1 MTQITIDI
9 ETYSPIDLARRGVYK
24 YAEHPDFS
32 ILLFGYAVDDGE
44 VKVVDLAKGEHIPDE
59 ILRALTNPLVTKWP
73 STPPLKESACP
84 GIFGNTVRPISF
96 PTESKETRLE
106 SIWIPWAGNAHRCWQ
121 HPSDFL
127 FP

>member
-44 VKVVDLAKGEHIPDE
+44 VKVVDLAK
-59 ILRALTNPLVTKWP
+59 
-73 STPPLKESACP
+73 ESASLMRFFLP
-84 GIFGNTVRPISF
+84 SQ
-96 PTESKETRLE
+96 
-106 SIWIPWAGNAHRCWQ
+106 IP
-121 HPSDFL
+121 L
-127 FP
+127 